1 MILSDGSISNRMVAL
16 MRLVLAI
23 GALLVTYLDSI
34 RAGGYA
40 SVTYT
45 TLALYLVYSLVLYLS
60 EAFRRPLLPAL
71 VAHWIDV
78 GWYTMVIALS
88 GSTNSVFF
96 FGFFFSVMAAS
107 FRWGFGSG
115 VRVAIF
121 SAVLFIVVG
130 FAIGFYDQTGF
141 KYDSFLT
148 RSAVLVVLGFMI
160 AYWGGSEI
168 TLKRRLALLKEV
180 STLSNPRFGIDRTL
194 GNVMER
200 LRAFYDAET
209 CLLIMNEH
217 GTSEYRLRR
226 AERGK
231 PERAMR
237 SEPFDDRAAS
247 QFLFLPETHSFVC
260 NSGWYGLN
268 FDKRFYA
275 MNAATGE
282 KTIDGEEDCHRLA
295 GLLDAEC
302 FVTVPVKIR
311 NETVGRLFLT
321 ARRRTYDDSDAAFL
335 FQLMEQVVPTVE
347 IIRLVD
353 RLASDAA
360 ETERQRIAR
369 DIHDSVIQPYIG
381 IQIGLAAIRQ
391 KLDLGGFDVM
401 SDVKNLIE
409 ISGSEINGLRNYM
422 SGLRNAHARD
432 GSLVPAVERFA
443 AKFSEAAGIKV
454 RVEADSDGIHVN
466 DRLAAE
472 AFQMV
477 AEGLSNIRR
486 HTEATRAHINLAQL
500 DNRFQLVI
508 ANDDPANGA
517 ARPSFVPRSIT
528 ERASALGGR
537 ASVTRDDGE
546 TIVRVEIPL

>member
-1 MILSDGSISNRMVAL
+1 
-16 MRLVLAI
+16 MRLVLAA
-23 GALLVTYLDSI
+23 GALLVTHFDAV

-40 SVTYT
+40 PVTYT
-45 TLALYLVYSLVLYLS
+45 TLALYLFYSLALYVS
-60 EAFRRPLLPAL
+60 ENLGRPLLPAL

-78 GWYTMVIALS
+78 GWYTMLIALS
-88 GSTNSVFF
+88 GSTNSIFF

-115 VRVAIF
+115 VRVALF
-121 SAVLFIVVG
+121 SAVLFVVIG
-130 FAIGFYDQTGF
+130 FATGFYDQAGF
-141 KYDSFLT
+141 KYDSFLM
-148 RSAVLVVLGFMI
+148 RSAVLLVLGFMI

-180 STLSNPRFGIDRTL
+180 NTLSNPRFGIDRTL

-200 LRAFYDAET
+200 LRVFYDAEA

-217 GTSEYRLRR
+217 GACEYRLRR
-226 AERGK
+226 AERGN

-237 SEPFDDRAAS
+237 SEPLDDAAAS
-247 QFLFLPETHSFVC
+247 QFLFLPETHSFVR

-268 FDKRFYA
+268 FDRRYYA
-275 MNAATGE
+275 LNAVTGQ
-282 KTIDGEEDCHRLA
+282 KTTEGQADCSRLSV
-295 GLLDAEC
+295 LLDAEC

-321 ARRRTYDDSDAAFL
+321 ARRRTFDDSDAAFM

-409 ISGSEINGLRNYM
+409 ISGTEINGLRNYM
-422 SGLRNAHARD
+422 SGLRSVHAQD

-486 HTEATRAHINLAQL
+486 HTEATRAYISLAHL
-500 DNRFQLVI
+500 DDRFQLII
-508 ANDDPANGA
+508 ANDDA
-517 ARPSFVPRSIT
+517 AGDNAGGSPSPPSFVPRSIT
-528 ERASALGGR
+528 ERARALGGH
-537 ASVTRDDGE
+537 ASVTRDEGE